1 MNITVFGKGNMGKAI
16 GANFEKAGNQ
26 VNYALIRK
34 SSCFRKTIK
43 RSKFLMTIGKVQ
55 ILNFQC

>member
-26 VNYALIRK
+26 VTYAGRDFKDVRLYWL
-34 SSCFRKTIK
+34 
-43 RSKFLMTIGKVQ
+43 FLMGPWMPSSVHMQ
-55 ILNFQC
+55 RN